1 MNKILCSCII
11 NHILLLTEIYI
22 FYYHEWTHTYIRWLW
37 WPELHVNKVFLWA
50 FILSNMGLCP
60 TADNDPVQC
69 WNDCDLYLKFTK
81 LWTQAHGD
89 KKMIQHLPLPYV
101 QNIQK
106 HTQKKV

>member
-1 MNKILCSCII
+1 MS
-11 NHILLLTEIYI
+11 E
-22 FYYHEWTHTYIRWLW
+22 HTYIRWLW

-60 TADNDPVQC
+60 AADDNDPVQC

-89 KKMIQHLPLPYV
+89 KKMLQHLLVTLCAKYT
-101 QNIQK
+101 K
-106 HTQKKV
+106 THTKKGLT